1 MKEGGGGEGGECER
15 GEVGGC
21 VVGVVKE
28 GGGEGGEGEVG
39 GCGVGVVKQGG
50 GGEGSGKE
58 GEGGLGGRGG
68 NSL

>member
-28 GGGEGGEGEVG
+28 GGGEGGKCE
-39 GCGVGVVKQGG
+39 
-50 GGEGSGKE
+50 
-58 GEGGLGGRGG
+58 RGG
-68 NSL
+68 SWEGVW